1 MSRLINQ
8 VDIIRRSC
16 PSCTMNAKKY
26 FCNLFCLPNQNQIL
40 NIEKKIKNSV
50 VNVSYVVSHKFAQT
64 FYESCYDVKI
74 FGAYLMDQDFIC
86 GHHKRNGCDVNKFL
100 TTLGSISQM
109 PLVIRPVITDT
120 SFVSIMGQNFTP
132 MFGEV
137 YKCDEAPPNENKCS
151 CDNCHIR
158 CNETLLK
165 NYVQNQNNLINDEN
179 SAQNLFD
186 EFLAIRIIVSV
197 FVLKFVF

>member
-151 CDNCHIR
+151 CDNCHKR